1 MRRLRAGGSLLPFLL
16 LWLALH
22 AVLVAM
28 LLATKFLFAKSAAV
42 ALVLAAGALLLVAG
56 RKEAR
61 RKVSYDPVI

>member
-28 LLATKFLFAKSAAV
+28 LLATKFLFAKSVAV
-42 ALVLAAGALLLVAG
+42 ALLFAAGSLLLLQAARKHGG
-56 RKEAR
+56 RHLMT
-61 RKVSYDPVI
+61 P